1 MRESDALDN
10 NPHVSRSALEAIHS
24 QAYGWALSRCD
35 FDHATAED
43 LMQQAYVELLSGKA
57 RFDNKSSLKTF
68 VFSVVQNLARSRFRR
83 LSSRL
88 RLVKIYQAEA
98 VEATVEAS
106 EPRAD
111 DSVWRAVRAL
121 PARQRERSSGRDG
134 RINRHGSGSLR
145 PRQESAAAALT
156 TLGRRRMMQVDDK
169 TLRDRVNAAWPPSK
183 SDEAVFDEVW
193 WAARERLAVSRRRY
207 QRFAAVAAI
216 VAIAF
221 IGFHAR
227 PPAQET
233 YIEVAD
239 LLETTYWTAP
249 SDVLLPERQFDIYE
263 DMPAL
268 FEATEPAGG
277 TLL

>member
-83 LSSRL
+83 LSSRM

-121 PARQRERSSGRDG
+121 PARQRDIIELVFCRE
-134 RINRHGSGSLR
+134 LTV
-145 PRQESAAAALT
+145 EEAAAVMGVSTGTGRVHYDRAKKAL
-156 TLGRRRMMQVDDK
+156 RQR
-169 TLRDRVNAAWPPSK
+169 LRHWA
-183 SDEAVFDEVW
+183 DEE
-193 WAARERLAVSRRRY
+193 
-207 QRFAAVAAI
+207 
-216 VAIAF
+216 
-221 IGFHAR
+221 
-227 PPAQET
+227 
-233 YIEVAD
+233 
-239 LLETTYWTAP
+239 
-249 SDVLLPERQFDIYE
+249 
-263 DMPAL
+263 
-268 FEATEPAGG
+268 
-277 TLL
+277 